1 MALRPSVEGN
11 ESFAWT
17 GLTSTRCCSRASG
30 SRTSC
35 RGRCVTRLKPEVRL
49 SESVICL
56 SEKLRALKRFRKA
69 TERLAQSVAEMV
81 MQTLGGEGV
90 RLEFRLDN
98 RADPITH

>member
-1 MALRPSVEGN
+1 MD
-11 ESFAWT
+11 
-17 GLTSTRCCSRASG
+17 GLDIYEMLQQGPG